1 MYKEAADLYI
11 ATGSWTELE
20 IKLLKKTKYFFFIRN
35 GQENKKNLGKRKVVG
50 IRSTGAKPWKD
61 TYERDVFRFS

>member
-20 IKLLKKTKYFFFIRN
+20 IKLPKYIFFIRN